1 MARWRIQWRV
11 LALMGALLARA
22 AAAPIDD
29 GVARLRR
36 EIATRMVRK
45 STGILVTRTAHG
57 DALEDTS
64 LYGGFYLGAL
74 SLAWGE
80 TRDPETAALARRV
93 FAGLL
98 LNASMGEP
106 GFVARGVA
114 EDRTTFRGE
123 PSADQ
128 YTGFLYGLWEF
139 QRSGLATAAETR
151 QIAEVWQAV
160 LKRLQRDGWQI
171 LTNDRAKV
179 TRYGKLAGIRPTRS
193 ERLLSFVLS
202 GAVVTGERSW
212 WPEYERLRIPRMKS
226 LGPWERFESWVLIQ
240 TAASL
245 RMLCVDEERPAVLR
259 PYAETS
265 HQIATNCLPQLA
277 GWAAFGIDQRP
288 ISEALR
294 DRTFALR
301 AIRIPAEAVTTIF
314 LLGDDEQAKRAL
326 PVLREMLARMP
337 FEQCHD
343 SRPLVALE
351 WAYWLA
357 RRRGLLPASGER

>member
-1 MARWRIQWRV
+1 MTRWRTQWLV
-11 LALMGALLARA
+11 PALVAALLAQA
-22 AAAPIDD
+22 GAAPVDD
-29 GVARLRR
+29 GIGRLRR

-45 STGILVTRTAHG
+45 GTGILVTRTAHG
-57 DALEDTS
+57 DPLEDTS

-80 TRDPETAALARRV
+80 TRDAETASLARRV
-93 FAGLL
+93 LAGLL

-139 QRSGLATAAETR
+139 QRSGLATAAELR
-151 QIAEVWQAV
+151 QIGDVWQVV

-171 LTNDRAKV
+171 LTNDRSKV

-193 ERLLSFVLS
+193 ERLLSFALS

-212 WPEYERLRIPRMKS
+212 WPEYERLRIPRMRS

-245 RMLCVDEERPAVLR
+245 RMLCVDEERPGVLR
-259 PYAETS
+259 LYAETS
-265 HQIATNCLPQLA
+265 HEIAAKCLPQLT
-277 GWAAFGIDQRP
+277 GWAAFGSDKRP
-288 ISEALR
+288 IPGRLG

-301 AIRIPAEAVTTIF
+301 AIRIPAEAVTTIL
-314 LLGDDEQAKRAL
+314 LLGNDEQAKHAL
-326 PVLREMLARMP
+326 PVLREMLAQMP

-357 RRRGLLPASGER
+357 KRRGLLPTGGKR